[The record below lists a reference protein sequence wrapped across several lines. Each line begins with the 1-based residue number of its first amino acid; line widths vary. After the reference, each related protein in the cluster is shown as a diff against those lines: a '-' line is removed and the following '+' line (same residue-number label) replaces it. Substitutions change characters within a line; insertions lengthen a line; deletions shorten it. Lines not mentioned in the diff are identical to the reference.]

1 MQISIAERSIQEARE
16 MGSDLL
22 VRQYQKLKNEFIQQ
36 LNEMLKANM
45 LGLKVIEDVW
55 DYTLTFSSNHSPL
68 RYIMT
73 AQPESFIHSNAII
86 HLLSLIAASERT
98 IKEAHEMGYDLI
110 VRQYQHLRSKD

>member
-1 MQISIAERSIQEARE
+1 
-16 MGSDLL
+16 
-22 VRQYQKLKNEFIQQ
+22 
-36 LNEMLKANM
+36 
-45 LGLKVIEDVW
+45 
-55 DYTLTFSSNHSPL
+55 
-68 RYIMT
+68 MT